1 MYHQTLNHFEKI
13 EDETENKNALE
24 VKLSDDTQK
33 NEELVVVERNG
44 VE

>member
-13 EDETENKNALE
+13 EDETENNNALE

-33 NEELVVVERNG
+33 NEEVVVVERNG

>member
-1 MYHQTLNHFEKI
+1 MYQQTLNHFETI

-33 NEELVVVERNG
+33 NEEVVVVERNG